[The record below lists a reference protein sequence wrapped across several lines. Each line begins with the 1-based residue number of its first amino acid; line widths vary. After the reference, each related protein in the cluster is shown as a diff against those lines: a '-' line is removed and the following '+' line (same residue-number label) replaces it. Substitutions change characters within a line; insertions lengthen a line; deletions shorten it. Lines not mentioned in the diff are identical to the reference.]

1 MGLFKQMKGAKQ
13 ALEAAPDMVKQT
25 QEMQANAEQMAA
37 AQQQAAAQQAAA
49 AQQSQAATA
58 GAGELEPI
66 AGVSLAQFA
75 EVCRELQNHNYDQ
88 SKAPGIAA
96 EKGISAEDWQAAM
109 DGWNERIK
117 AEPAVAQQF
126 NGFYRAG

>member
-13 ALEAAPDMVKQT
+13 ALEAAPDMVKQA

-37 AQQQAAAQQAAA
+37 AQQQAAA
-49 AQQSQAATA
+49 AQQSQAAAA
-58 GAGELEPI
+58 GVGEIEPI

-96 EKGISAEDWQAAM
+96 ERGISADDWQAAM

-117 AEPAVAQQF
+117 SEPAVAQQF
-126 NGFYRAG
+126 NSFYRAG

>member
-13 ALEAAPDMVKQT
+13 ALESAPEMVKQA
-25 QEMQANAEQMAA
+25 QQMQANAEQMAA
-37 AQQQAAAQQAAA
+37 AQQQAAARQTAA
-49 AQQSQAATA
+49 AQQSQSAAASSTD
-58 GAGELEPI
+58 LEPI

-75 EVCRELQNHNYDQ
+75 EVCRELQNHNYEQ

-96 EKGISAEDWQAAM
+96 GKGIAAEDWQAAM